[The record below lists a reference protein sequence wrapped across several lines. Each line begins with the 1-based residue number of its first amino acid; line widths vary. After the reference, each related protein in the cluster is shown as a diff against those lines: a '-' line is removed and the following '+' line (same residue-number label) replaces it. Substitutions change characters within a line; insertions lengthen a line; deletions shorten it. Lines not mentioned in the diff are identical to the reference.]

1 MNTQGL
7 ESLSTGMS
15 LSVKHVLSFCQF
27 PRYKLNWSFWVSI
40 ETLRVPAV
48 DVCATAV
55 AILLEVGIILEN
67 TENATEDF
75 IVRAPFGEKA
85 YTSPPRRRKI
95 TGNEKFLRATLCTGW
110 GSSTYSVI
118 SVYTGDSSGM
128 VCATESSYVY
138 CGSLGGRTVSWE
150 CLEGVEYYLFVHSP
164 HASGSFELLME
175 DFSLVSNSQCAN
187 AEGPL
192 CT

>member
-75 IVRAPFGEKA
+75 IVRAPFGEEA
-85 YTSPPRRRKI
+85 YTSPPP
-95 TGNEKFLRATLCTGW
+95 
-110 GSSTYSVI
+110 
-118 SVYTGDSSGM
+118 
-128 VCATESSYVY
+128 
-138 CGSLGGRTVSWE
+138 GGVKSRETKN
-150 CLEGVEYYLFVHSP
+150 
-164 HASGSFELLME
+164 SFEPLYALVGVLL
-175 DFSLVSNSQCAN
+175 LTA
-187 AEGPL
+187 
-192 CT
+192 